1 MCLYIY
7 THIFYLFYICM
18 YINPSDNVNKY
29 IYLSIYIHIYIYICV
44 CVCDV
49 TPPYIYIYI
58 YIYIHI
64 YKYIHIY
71 VCVIEPPAPPLFFLK
86 TGSLAVAKEKKGGP
100 FY

>member
-29 IYLSIYIHIYIYICV
+29 IYLYIYK
-44 CVCDV
+44 
-49 TPPYIYIYI
+49 YIYI

-86 TGSLAVAKEKKGGP
+86 TGSLAGAKEKKGGP